1 MPAAWRHVIVGQ
13 SLLADTPFAAAMIKE
28 GVDAT
33 AVEGAS
39 DTHYKIPNFQL
50 IAHHPKVN
58 VPVLWWRSVG
68 HTHTAFV
75 METLIDELAT
85 RARMD
90 PIAYRRKLLKPE
102 AKKLLS
108 SLDLLEKASAGWRT
122 KLPRGHALG
131 ISCHESFGTG
141 VACAVDV

>member
-1 MPAAWRHVIVGQ
+1 Q
-13 SLLADTPFAAAMIKE
+13 SILLGTPFAAGMKDNLDPTSIE
-28 GVDAT
+28 GVH
-33 AVEGAS
+33 
-39 DTHYKIPNFQL
+39 DTHYNIPNL
-50 IAHHPKVN
+50 HVSAHHPKVN

-102 AKKLLS
+102 AEKLLRP
-108 SLDLLEKASAGWRT
+108 LDLLEKASAGWRNS
-122 KLPRGHALG
+122 LPQGHALG
-131 ISCHESFGTG
+131 VSCHESFGTG
-141 VACAVDV
+141 VACAVD